1 MTHPDYKNKPNIMTY
16 PNYRNQQNKSL
27 VWDFWQ
33 RMNYATPEQFTSLFH
48 AAAHEDIDWN
58 GSQPLNQI
66 IGIEAVVA
74 QVWHPLRAAFPDL
87 KRHTDIF
94 LGGMS
99 GDKEWIAARGYL
111 IGTFFNDWLG
121 IPATGRKTNIRFGQF
136 YAMHDGKIAESYLIF
151 DMLDVIRQA
160 GFQLLPPSRGAE
172 GGKVIASMTR
182 DGVLLM
188 EQDPLETRQTA
199 QLVREMGRGLRRY
212 NRDRDSR
219 DLRSMSGGDQWH
231 KHFHWYGPCGI
242 GSCYTLEEF
251 EDFHQR
257 PWLEGFGDRNPN
269 FTGGRLLGIGDDTIL
284 AEGNYAALG
293 IWDTPYSRHN
303 GPYMGVPPS
312 GKVMT
317 LRDFDWY
324 RREGSYLV
332 QNWVPIDMIDLF
344 MQMGV
349 NLFERLQEQISTLK
363 K

>member
-1 MTHPDYKNKPNIMTY
+1 MPQNPMTNSSSQNQKNK
-16 PNYRNQQNKSL
+16 SA
-27 VWDFWQ
+27 VWDLWQ
-33 RMNYATPEQFTSLFH
+33 RMNYAAPDSFDALFRT
-48 AAAHEDIDWN
+48 AAHEDINWN
-58 GSQPLNQI
+58 GSQPLNQVV
-66 IGIEAVVA
+66 GIDAVVS
-74 QVWHPLRAAFPDL
+74 QVWRPLRAAFPDL
-87 KRHTDIF
+87 KRQTDIF

-99 GDKEWIAARGYL
+99 GGEEWVTGRGYL
-111 IGTFFNDWLG
+111 VGTFVNDWLG

-136 YAMHDGKIAESYLIF
+136 CVMREGKIAESYTIF

-160 GFQLLPPSRGAE
+160 GFQLLPPSHGAE
-172 GGKVIASMTR
+172 GGKVIASMTS

-188 EQDPLETRQTA
+188 EQDPLETRRTA
-199 QLVREMGRGLRRY
+199 QLVRQMANGLGRY
-212 NRDRDSR
+212 SRDRDGG

-231 KHFHWYGPCGI
+231 KNFHWYGPCGI

-269 FTGGRLLGIGDDTIL
+269 LTGGRILGYGNDTIL

-303 GPYMGVPPS
+303 GTYRGIPAT

-324 RREGSYLV
+324 RRDGNYLV
-332 QNWVPIDMIDLF
+332 QNWVPIDFVDLF

-349 NLFERLQEQISTLK
+349 DLFARLQEQIEEKQGQTS
-363 K
+363 